1 MPNSN
6 ETLKNPSQFNSLQEI
21 YKEFIT
27 IDEIAA
33 SVGAAN
39 SNIGTESDFRAL
51 QDLLFPKEPGF
62 YPGETLWNKLEQIS
76 TTPRDFNDAPGDDLL
91 TGNFLA
97 QKLRFYYYSGDGTQ
111 SSVEN
116 KIAAWYS
123 GKGRPSAYNC
133 LGISSNGGTN
143 TKGVVKNR
151 TLRTLLDASKPLEQ
165 PGAAATSLKTSLTM
179 ILVDTPSIDLKMRNA
194 DVTSTFMNYMPTLM
208 MSQLAPYLDIK
219 FVFDRKITTL
229 DEKNRTLTVMSQL
242 KFLLGSE
249 RVDIAGAEKDKNA
262 TALIYDAT
270 VQNKYKTVY
279 KSSMSAEE
287 LINRRITAGKKVGA
301 RNVSD
306 IPIPI
311 ETNQEGNQSTTTGM
325 ELFTMPQTL
334 INMDYDQET
343 TPRYNAVLNKTLP
356 FGTISSFTTDVKPS
370 TGLFS
375 FKTATL
381 TLKIFDRSRLVEIA
395 DFLNPKL
402 YQATTIWATYGWRAP
417 AQTKSVV
424 DNDENVYSSFI
435 NENMMKREAYGVRN
449 SSVSIDSSGIAT
461 VTLSLF
467 TKGVSEMIEVSPIV
481 GSAEFEL
488 EQEVFEHKL
497 REIKTLAE
505 ELGLSNFTSGA
516 KDIRGTQLLG
526 AALGGT
532 IPNIDKQTL
541 QSELAV
547 VRRALDKNADP
558 RATEFLSKVESAFGI
573 VGNSTKTAIQTQ
585 LDTVATQTTTNRF
598 SALKNS
604 DASDFFAV
612 FPKKFDNDVLK
623 GVVHPLTKLY
633 EKLGM
638 QQNPQHRGKA
648 IANLIQGYGD
658 VSFARLFAVYFASA
672 TRSINGSEP
681 IVNEYQIIFYNFN
694 DYAGSVAN
702 VNIGDFPIDTAALEK
717 KYAEAIVQK
726 KGERMT
732 LINFLEIV
740 RESQFG
746 DIRNMAFGFNDL
758 YDEKGAL
765 KKDQDDVLFQRQVSN
780 EGLGSSFTM
789 PAVDFFVETSYVTSD
804 GTRTSDLLTSFE
816 AAATAQASGIKSNRD
831 AGSSKIIRIHV
842 YDKAGT
848 PHKSAVDI
856 LRDDSGA
863 FVEVESS
870 WKNKY
875 RAGAKKI
882 FRSPSP
888 TSNKQRTD
896 KKSADLVVI
905 GKFDSASSEASS
917 TINTTSLN
925 TTSLNTP
932 VKVRSAG
939 FGGPGTSGKVRFEAI
954 KCELTRHIPSI
965 VIGTNGTAVKSVS
978 YSSNQDALISTI
990 MMLKNQ
996 KSSDNPSLPNGSG
1009 QGDLPLRVIPG
1020 QLSLSTMGCPTIEY
1034 MQQYFVD
1041 LGTGTTI
1048 DNMYNVIGVSHTISP
1063 GNFTSEITFGFYDAY
1078 GKYEGAER
1086 LSSSI
1091 TATMS
1096 KLAKDAKESVELDK
1110 RHTKK

>member
-1 MPNSN
+1 MPNPN
-6 ETLKNPSQFNSLQEI
+6 ETLKNSSQFNSLQEI

-33 SVGAAN
+33 SVGADN

-62 YPGETLWNKLEQIS
+62 YPGAMLWNKLEQIS
-76 TTPRDFNDAPGDDLL
+76 TSPRAFNDAPAGTPA

-97 QKLRFYYYSGDGTQ
+97 QKLRFYYYSGDGT
-111 SSVEN
+111 SSTVETQI
-116 KIAAWYS
+116 KAWYNNNA
-123 GKGRPSAYNC
+123 RPSAYNC
-133 LGISSNGGTN
+133 LGISSSGT
-143 TKGVVKNR
+143 TKTKEMVKER
-151 TLRTLLDASKPLEQ
+151 TLRTLLDASKPLD
-165 PGAAATSLKTSLTM
+165 PGGPESSLKTSLTM

-208 MSQLAPYLDIK
+208 MSQLVPHLDIK

-249 RVDIAGAEKDKNA
+249 RVDIAGVETDKNA
-262 TALIYDAT
+262 SALIYDAT
-270 VQNKYKTVY
+270 VQNKYKNVY
-279 KSSMSAEE
+279 KSSMTAAD
-287 LINRRITAGKKVGA
+287 LVARRRQAGRKVGA
-301 RNVSD
+301 NKVPD
-306 IPIPI
+306 IPIK
-311 ETNQEGNQSTTTGM
+311 TVQEGNQSTTTGM

-467 TKGVSEMIEVSPIV
+467 TKGVSEMIEVSPIL

-488 EQEVFEHKL
+488 DQEAFEHKL

-532 IPNIDKQTL
+532 IPNIDQQTL

-547 VRRALDKNADP
+547 VRSALAKNADP

-573 VGNSTKTAIQTQ
+573 VGNSTKTKMQVE
-585 LDTVATQTTTNRF
+585 LDIAAKKTTINRF
-598 SALKNS
+598 SALQNP
-604 DASDFFAV
+604 DANDFFAV
-612 FPKKFDNDVLK
+612 FPKKFDEDALK

-633 EKLGM
+633 EKLGI
-638 QQNPQHRGKA
+638 QQNPQHRGA
-648 IANLIQGYGD
+648 ALANLIKGYGD

-694 DYAGSVAN
+694 DYAGTVAN

-765 KKDQDDVLFQRQVSN
+765 KKDQDDVLFQRQVFN
-780 EGLGSSFTM
+780 EGKGSSFTM
-789 PAVDFFVETSYVTSD
+789 PAVDFFVETSYVASD

-816 AAATAQASGIKSNRD
+816 AAATAQASGIKSNLN

-882 FRSPSP
+882 FKDNKSHKKPS
-888 TSNKQRTD
+888 N
-896 KKSADLVVI
+896 KKSADPVVA
-905 GKFDSASSEASS
+905 GTLNSTRSEAFS
-917 TINTTSLN
+917 TIDAKPF
-925 TTSLNTP
+925 NTP

-939 FGGPGTSGKVRFEAI
+939 FGGPGTSGKVRFEAV
-954 KCELTRHIPSI
+954 KRELTRHIPSI

-1078 GKYEGAER
+1078 GKYEGAES

-1096 KLAKDAKESVELDK
+1096 KLAKDAKESVELDE
-1110 RHTKK
+1110 RNTKK